1 MRRGSFRRFRQKLVK
16 IISFHREGV
25 MFKIEE
31 GGKFRAKSDAPLA
44 CTEKLLKHLG
54 EEALLDAGLH
64 EDVARGG
71 LGICR
76 GIEILYPAPHVYT
89 AQLQL
94 TRGTAKVSVRG
105 RRGVI
110 LVFFPSTV
118 AAESFKFCRHRYDLR
133 RVP

>member
-1 MRRGSFRRFRQKLVK
+1 
-16 IISFHREGV
+16 
-25 MFKIEE
+25 MFKIDE
-31 GGKFRAKSDAPLA
+31 GGKVRAKRDAPLA

-54 EEALLDAGLH
+54 EEALLDGGLH

-76 GIEILYPAPHVYT
+76 GIEILYPAPYVYT

-94 TRGTAKVSVRG
+94 TRARAKVSLRG
-105 RRGVI
+105 KRGVI
-110 LVFFPSTV
+110 LVLISLTV